1 MEVKTLN
8 EIRIQGFEVL
18 VKNLGPADAIRFIQS
33 HSHGSG
39 DYTKERKTWLEAD
52 LDAVVA
58 GILERRKKEDSTGV
72 LRAPPLPEEEG
83 IVQASGLTTPGFAQG

>member
-18 VKNLGPADAIRFIQS
+18 VKNLGLADAIRFIQS
-33 HSHGSG
+33 YSHGSG
-39 DYTKERKTWLEAD
+39 DYTKERKTWLEED

-58 GILERRKKEDSTGV
+58 GILERRKEDS
-72 LRAPPLPEEEG
+72 A
-83 IVQASGLTTPGFAQG
+83 

>member
-33 HSHGSG
+33 YSHGSG
-39 DYTKERKTWLEAD
+39 DYTKERKTWLERD
-52 LDAVVA
+52 LDTVVA
-58 GILERRKKEDSTGV
+58 GILERRKKED
-72 LRAPPLPEEEG
+72 RA
-83 IVQASGLTTPGFAQG
+83 